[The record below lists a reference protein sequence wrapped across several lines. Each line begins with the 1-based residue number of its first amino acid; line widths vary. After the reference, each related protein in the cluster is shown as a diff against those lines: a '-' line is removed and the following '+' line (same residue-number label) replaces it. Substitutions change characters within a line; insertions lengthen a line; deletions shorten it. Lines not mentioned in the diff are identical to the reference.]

1 MHIYRSFNSIKAL
14 SFDLDD
20 TLYDNRPVIM
30 KVESEMETWLHSN
43 HPVSKTLSRQQ
54 WHTIKLKLASSI
66 PNLVHD
72 VTKLRQTQIEYG
84 LKQLGYSD
92 LQAKNAAQVGIEYAL
107 WLRNKVDVPNES
119 HQTLKSLAK
128 KYPLVA
134 ITNGNVNVEKIGLS
148 DYFDFVLQA
157 GPDGRSKP
165 YSDMF
170 STAAKQLNL
179 PKQNIL
185 HIGDHLISDVSGAKQ
200 CGYTT
205 CWINTL
211 KSPLNM
217 QSKINVLPD
226 IEIEHIKELTEF
238 L

>member
-20 TLYDNRPVIM
+20 TLYDNHPVIM
-30 KVESEMETWLHSN
+30 KVESEMEMWLHSN

-54 WHTIKLKLASSI
+54 WHTIKLELASSI
-66 PNLVHD
+66 PSLVHD
-72 VTKLRQTQIEYG
+72 VTKLRQTQIEFG

-107 WLRNKVDVPNES
+107 WLRNQVDVPNDS
-119 HQTLKSLAK
+119 HLTLKALAK

-200 CGYTT
+200 SGYTT

-211 KSPLNM
+211 KSPLNI

-226 IEIEHIKELTEF
+226 IEIEHINELTEF